1 MAVRSKF
8 LEGGLTPQQENAIV
22 GLINETS
29 VAAAARA
36 SGVGQRT
43 LHKWINDDDRFMA
56 AYRAARRH
64 AFDQAIALTQ
74 RYASLA
80 VTTLAKVMADASAP
94 HTAKVSA
101 ATAMLRFGRESIEM
115 DDLCARVEALEAD
128 EADERARGASWGAA

>member
-8 LEGGLTPQQENAIV
+8 LEGGLTPQQEQAIV

-43 LHKWINDDDRFMA
+43 LHNWINDDARFMA

-64 AFDQAIALTQ
+64 AFNQAIALTQ

-80 VTTLAKVMADASAP
+80 VTTLAKIMADASAP
-94 HTAKVSA
+94 NAAKVSA
-101 ATAMLRFGRESIEM
+101 ATAMLKFGRESIEL
-115 DDLCARVEALEAD
+115 DDLAARIEALESERDD
-128 EADERARGASWGAA
+128 EGALR

>member
-8 LEGGLTPQQENAIV
+8 LEDGLTPQQEQAII

-43 LHKWINDDDRFMA
+43 LHQWINDDKRFMV
-56 AYRAARRH
+56 AYRAARRQ

-80 VTTLAKVMADASAP
+80 VTTLAKVMADASAANA
-94 HTAKVSA
+94 AKVSA
-101 ATAMLRFGRESIEM
+101 ATAMLKFGRESIEL
-115 DDLCARVEALEAD
+115 DDLAARIETLESERDD
-128 EADERARGASWGAA
+128 EGDRS

>member
-1 MAVRSKF
+1 MPVRSKF
-8 LEGGLTPQQENAIV
+8 LEDGLTPQQEQAII

-43 LHKWINDDDRFMA
+43 LHNWINDDTRFMA
-56 AYRAARRH
+56 AYRAARRQ

-80 VTTLAKVMADASAP
+80 VTTLAKVMADASAANA
-94 HTAKVSA
+94 AKVSA
-101 ATAMLRFGRESIEM
+101 ATAMLKFGRESIEL
-115 DDLCARVEALEAD
+115 DDLAARIEALEGD
-128 EADERARGASWGAA
+128 REDDGVLR

>member
-8 LEGGLTPQQENAIV
+8 LEGGLTPQQEQAIV

-43 LHKWINDDDRFMA
+43 LHNWINDDKRFMA
-56 AYRAARRH
+56 AYRSARRE
-64 AFDQAIALTQ
+64 AFNQAIALTQ

-80 VTTLAKVMADASAP
+80 VTTLAKIMADASAP
-94 HTAKVSA
+94 NAAKVSA
-101 ATAMLRFGRESIEM
+101 ASAMLKFGRESIEL
-115 DDLCARVEALEAD
+115 DDLAARIEMLESDREDEEAQ
-128 EADERARGASWGAA
+128 R

>member
-8 LEGGLTPQQENAIV
+8 LEDGLTPQQEQAII

-43 LHKWINDDDRFMA
+43 LHQWINDDKRFMA
-56 AYRAARRH
+56 AYRAARRQ

-80 VTTLAKVMADASAP
+80 VTTLAKVMADASAANA
-94 HTAKVSA
+94 AKVSA
-101 ATAMLRFGRESIEM
+101 ATAMLKFGRESIEL
-115 DDLCARVEALEAD
+115 DDLAARIEMLESDRED
-128 EADERARGASWGAA
+128 EGDRS